1 MILKGGKDVEDKMF
15 ELMEKM
21 YIEFS
26 SFKTDITTEVKG
38 IRQDLNGVKEDVK
51 ALKEDV
57 NGLKEDVNGLKED
70 VNGLKEDVNGVKE
83 DVKSLNVKVDKNT
96 MLLENLTSKVEIIA
110 EVQKSHMDQDQKAH
124 SEIVKNLNEKIDVVE
139 LAVKDTSK
147 DVKEIKNGLTNVEI
161 ITSSNWNEIAKLKAV
176 R

>member
-1 MILKGGKDVEDKMF
+1 MDNKMF

-38 IRQDLNGVKEDVK
+38 IRQDLNGVREDVK

-57 NGLKEDVNGLKED
+57 R
-70 VNGLKEDVNGVKE
+70 
-83 DVKSLNVKVDKNT
+83 KNT
-96 MLLENLTSKVEIIA
+96 LQLESISNKLEIVA
-110 EVQKSHMDQDQKAH
+110 EVQKSHIEQNEKAH
-124 SEIVKNLNEKIDVVE
+124 NDIISNLGDKIDVVE
-139 LAVKDTSK
+139 LAIKDTSK
-147 DVKEIKNGLTNVEI
+147 DVIEIKNGLTNVEI